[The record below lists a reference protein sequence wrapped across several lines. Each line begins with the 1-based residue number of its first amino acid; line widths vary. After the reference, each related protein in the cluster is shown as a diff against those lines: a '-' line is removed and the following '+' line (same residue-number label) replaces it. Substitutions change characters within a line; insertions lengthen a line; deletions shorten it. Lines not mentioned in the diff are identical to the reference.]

1 MVMSVWLAMLFM
13 HATCTFSSDS
23 DPTVILSLAPPAHP
37 NNDISNLLGSWEA
50 HEEEVEEDGLA
61 HLEDVYSTADRQT
74 RAGIAKV
81 ISRLLPALATTQSS
95 FLQKQH
101 GERASLRVHVV
112 GEEDAIKEDS
122 VIPRINS
129 LEQSL
134 QGRERGML
142 KIAADELKE
151 LSVII
156 VEAFNDA
163 LSEHMKGL
171 ARGNAFLQR
180 SRLPQAANVR
190 VLPAPKEWP
199 SMSMMAQHRLE
210 RRGISESLLR
220 EEILQLKLRLCSEAN
235 AYVKKALRPF
245 TKRRQT

>member
-1 MVMSVWLAMLFM
+1 M
-13 HATCTFSSDS
+13 
-23 DPTVILSLAPPAHP
+23 
-37 NNDISNLLGSWEA
+37 
-50 HEEEVEEDGLA
+50 
-61 HLEDVYSTADRQT
+61 
-74 RAGIAKV
+74 
-81 ISRLLPALATTQSS
+81 
-95 FLQKQH
+95 
-101 GERASLRVHVV
+101 
-112 GEEDAIKEDS
+112 
-122 VIPRINS
+122 IPRINR

-210 RRGISESLLR
+210 RRLGLVVALHMLIFQLFADRLSFLVSILVFSRGISGSLLR
-220 EEILQLKLRLCSEAN
+220 
-235 AYVKKALRPF
+235 
-245 TKRRQT
+245 